1 MFKQQENNTVVR
13 EIDVIFPADG
23 RGYKSAGTFK
33 AELKILP
40 EDLMNELA
48 DAPFAEL
55 VEEALV
61 SVSDVGDAQGNPLP
75 PEQAMEVVMRS
86 PQAVSAI
93 AKQIYEMHRGRP
105 FAGDNGPRGGKSRR
119 RR

>member
-1 MFKQQENNTVVR
+1 MFKVQKNNTVKRRV
-13 EIDVIFPADG
+13 EVIFPADG
-23 RGYKSAGTFK
+23 DGYESAGEFT
-33 AELKILP
+33 AELRLLS
-40 EDLMNELA
+40 EDRMEELA
-48 DAPFAEL
+48 DAPFVEL

-61 SVSDVGDAQGNPLP
+61 GVADVGDADGNPLP
-75 PEQAMEVVMRS
+75 ADQAMEAVMNP

-105 FAGDNGPRGGKSRR
+105 FAGADGSRGGKSRR

>member
-1 MFKQQENNTVVR
+1 MFKVQKNNTVKRRIEVL
-13 EIDVIFPADG
+13 FPADG
-23 RGYKSAGTFK
+23 DGYESAGEFT
-33 AELKILP
+33 AELKILS
-40 EDLMNELA
+40 EERMEALA
-48 DAPFAEL
+48 DAPFVEL

-61 SVSDVGDAQGNPLP
+61 SVSDVGDADGNPLP
-75 PEQAMEVVMRS
+75 QEQAMEAVLNS

-105 FAGDNGPRGGKSRR
+105 FAGADGPRGGKSRR